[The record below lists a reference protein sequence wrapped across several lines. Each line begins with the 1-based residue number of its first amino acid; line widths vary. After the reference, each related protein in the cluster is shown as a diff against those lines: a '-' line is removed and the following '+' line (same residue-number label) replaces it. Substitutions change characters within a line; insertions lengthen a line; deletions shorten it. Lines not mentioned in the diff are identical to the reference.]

1 MKRKKFKEDHLD
13 LYLKSTYL
21 QRLNWLEKAHEF
33 VKKMIKLSKKIKDL
47 KKLLFIL
54 LFIFLF
60 ISYSF
65 SAKLNIPDSLI
76 IERTLYLV
84 PQSTPPTCDADS
96 EGKIYYDANDKT
108 IKYCDGSGWKDLR
121 GKERS
126 VATVIVAAKDS
137 LDTVCDASGCTNER
151 ADFTCDGISDQVEIN
166 QAINSLPPEGGAVYL
181 LEGTYNLTG
190 SIHINKDNVSLIGQG
205 RGTILKINGI
215 VINASG
221 TSSDPLTGILISKLK
236 IEGELRFNCIEKSA
250 INSLWIKTLH
260 DVHCS
265 NYKHNIFSEN
275 FLKTSM
281 GSLWVNS
288 SSSNIFA
295 NNIFEGLELWLTA
308 NSNNNIVE
316 SNIIYNVPFYMGVG
330 IIYLQD
336 KGNIIM
342 GNSIHNCPA
351 EPTGIGV
358 RFNASN
364 NVICANSIFD
374 VKLYGI
380 LLSSSPEENLVSSNL
395 IHLLSSNNAKG
406 IDLAFDKN
414 LVTANLIKEEASCN
428 ALHLNSLSNE
438 NLITFNYIDSS
449 YTSGYAVDNDGSDNY
464 FVGNQ
469 IVAPNALKFSD
480 DGTNTQHIQKEKI
493 TLERQTVTLSSSPA
507 TLEVATT
514 PRGYVVFDTGGSNIQ
529 LGDPANNINAINDG
543 KAQGDLLILEG
554 PSSGSVTIKNGANVK
569 LKGGLDRTLQ
579 SEDTLTLIWNG
590 SDWIEIAYSDN

>member
-1 MKRKKFKEDHLD
+1 MSNHEE
-13 LYLKSTYL
+13 LYALLEFYSNRGTTYSTL
-21 QRLNWLEKAHEF
+21 IIAVIFGLFNLLE
-33 VKKMIKLSKKIKDL
+33 
-47 KKLLFIL
+47 LLRDSNCNIL

-60 ISYSF
+60 IPYSF

-76 IERTLYLV
+76 IERTLYLA

-108 IKYCDGSGWKDLR
+108 IKYCDGSGWNDLR

-126 VATVIVAAKDS
+126 VATVIVAASDS
-137 LDTVCDASGCTNER
+137 LDTVCSGGTCTNER
-151 ADFTCDGISDQVEIN
+151 ADFTCDGTDDQVEIN

-190 SIHINKDNVSLIGQG
+190 SININKDNVSLIGQG
-205 RGTILKINGI
+205 RATILKRNDT

-221 TSSDPLTGILISKLK
+221 TSSNPLTGILISKLK
-236 IEGELRFNCIEKSA
+236 IEGNKFYFGYIEKSV
-250 INSLWIKTLH
+250 ITNLWIESVGRCW
-260 DVHCS
+260 DG
-265 NYKHNIFSEN
+265 YKYNIFSEN
-275 FLKTSM
+275 FLKTST
-281 GSLWVNS
+281 GSLEVRA
-288 SSSNIFA
+288 SSNIFA
-295 NNIFEGLELWLTA
+295 NNIFEGLQLWFEGGD
-308 NSNNNIVE
+308 NNIAE
-316 SNIIYNVPFYMGVG
+316 SNIIYNVPHYMGLG

-336 KGNIIM
+336 ERDIII
-342 GNSIHNCPA
+342 GNSIHNCP
-351 EPTGIGV
+351 ELTGIGL
-358 RFNASN
+358 RFSASN
-364 NVICANSIFD
+364 NIVCANSISD
-374 VKLYGI
+374 VKSYGI

-395 IHLLSSNNAKG
+395 IHLLSSNNATG

-414 LVTANLIKEEASCN
+414 LVTANLIKEEASN
-428 ALHLNSLSNE
+428 RALQSPGNE
-438 NLITFNYIDSS
+438 NLITFNYIAYS
-449 YTSGYAVDNDGSDNY
+449 YSSGYAVDNDGSDNY

-469 IVAPNALKFSD
+469 ITVAGNSLKFSD

-569 LKGGLDRTLQ
+569 LKGGLDKTLQ